1 MSAAAG
7 ADGFGEHFGRTPLD
21 AMSSLLAE
29 SWWLIALRGLLAI
42 VFGIIALIMPIAV
55 MLSLALLFAVYLFID
70 GVLAISSAVR
80 AARAHERWALL
91 LAEGVLDL
99 IMCVI
104 AAVFPLSAVLAFVLI
119 TAAWALLTGALMLA
133 TAFRIGHGRWWLAF
147 GGIVSI
153 VWGALLIIAPIVGA
167 LVLTWW
173 LGGYAIVFGIMLLVL
188 GFRLRHHRVP
198 RAGGTVANPAR

>member
-1 MSAAAG
+1 MSAAAR
-7 ADGFGEHFGRTPLD
+7 ADGLGEHLGRTPLD

-42 VFGIIALIMPIAV
+42 VFGIVALIMPVAV

-80 AARAHERWALL
+80 AARTHEHWALL

-99 IMCVI
+99 IMS
-104 AAVFPLSAVLAFVLI
+104 AVVALFPLSAVLAFVLI
-119 TAAWALLTGALMLA
+119 TAAWALLTGGLLIA

-153 VWGALLIIAPIVGA
+153 VWGVLLIIAPIVGA

-173 LGGYAIVFGIMLLVL
+173 LGGYAITFGIMLLVF
-188 GFRLRHHRVP
+188 GFRLRHHRMP
-198 RAGGTVANPAR
+198 RGAAMAASPAR

>member
-1 MSAAAG
+1 
-7 ADGFGEHFGRTPLD
+7 
-21 AMSSLLAE
+21 MSSLLAE